1 MLAMALPFPF
11 FNFLPPLPL
20 PPCPTFRPREHLFSS
35 ETAVLTLL
43 PVLPTHQRK
52 ERQTLTGSWS
62 LRDLHFACFL
72 ASLRPILISFGSEH
86 WSQLLHNPAAL
97 SLGSHSDSHS
107 HHLPLP
113 LVIHP
118 IRVYCS
124 TPLVGVSGIPVLEIT
139 QQSQV

>member
-1 MLAMALPFPF
+1 MALPFTF

-20 PPCPTFRPREHLFSS
+20 PPYFAIGPEHLFSS
-35 ETAVLTLL
+35 DTAVLTLL
-43 PVLPTHQRK
+43 PVLPKHQRK
-52 ERQTLTGSWS
+52 ETGVEAGPAP
-62 LRDLHFACFL
+62 DLHFVCFL
-72 ASLRPILISFGSEH
+72 VSLRPILISFGPEH

-107 HHLPLP
+107 HRLPLP
-113 LVIHP
+113 LVIYP

-139 QQSQV
+139 QESQV